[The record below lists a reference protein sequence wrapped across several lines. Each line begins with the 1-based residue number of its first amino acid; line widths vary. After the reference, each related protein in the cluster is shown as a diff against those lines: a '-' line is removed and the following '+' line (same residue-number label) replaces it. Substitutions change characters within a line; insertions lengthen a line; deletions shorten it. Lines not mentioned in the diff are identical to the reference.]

1 MQLGVRKAVLVR
13 VLSKRED
20 NWEQQYWSGVKS
32 YRDPN
37 SAQNLNCYWKLYNF
51 TPMLRSLKVLDFSS
65 VLAGPAVGTF
75 FAELGA
81 EVIKVENKTAGG
93 DVTRQWKVVSEDQ
106 HANVSAYFS
115 SVNYGKT
122 YRQLDVFDAED
133 REELD
138 RLISLCD
145 VFITNQKTSSLKKMG
160 LDHPKLINQFP
171 ELIYGQI
178 TGFESEPKRAAYD
191 VVIQAEAGYMYM
203 NGTPETAPV
212 KMPLAFMDL
221 LAAHQL
227 KEGLLVALLKKAQ
240 TGKGSY
246 VSASLEASAI
256 ASLANQASNY
266 LMAGH
271 IPQPIGSLH
280 PNIAPYGEVFH
291 SMDGLPVVMAVGSDG
306 QFQKLCSILG
316 CPEMSS
322 DERFT
327 SNPNRVK
334 NRVELHAAL
343 NSRFAKQNREQLM
356 AQFIAQ
362 HVPAGA
368 VKNMEEVFESD
379 FAQSM
384 VLNEEIDGVET
395 KRVQSVAFRID

>member
-1 MQLGVRKAVLVR
+1 MT
-13 VLSKRED
+13 LS
-20 NWEQQYWSGVKS
+20 
-32 YRDPN
+32 
-37 SAQNLNCYWKLYNF
+37 NL
-51 TPMLRSLKVLDFSS
+51 RILDFSS

-81 EVIKVENKTAGG
+81 EVIKVENKTVGG
-93 DVTRQWKVVSEDQ
+93 DVTRQWKLAGEDPQ
-106 HANVSAYFS
+106 SPVSAYFS

-122 YRQLDVFDAED
+122 YRHMDVFDTDD
-133 REELD
+133 RRELD
-138 RLISLCD
+138 RLIAYCD
-145 VFITNQKTSSLKKMG
+145 IFITNQKTSSLVKMG
-160 LDHPKLINQFP
+160 LNQEKLTAQFP

-178 TGFESEPKRAAYD
+178 TGFESEPARAAYD

-227 KEGLLVALLKKAQ
+227 KEGLLVALIKKAK

-266 LMAGH
+266 LMANH

-280 PNIAPYGEVFH
+280 PNIAPYGEVFL
-291 SMDGLPVVMAVGSDG
+291 SKDKLPIVMAVGSDG
-306 QFQKLCSILG
+306 QFQKLCAILG
-316 CPEMSS
+316 YSELAN

-327 SNPNRVK
+327 TNPDRVK
-334 NRVELHAAL
+334 NRVALHSNL
-343 NSRFAKQNREQLM
+343 SPHFAQQNREQLM
-356 AQFIAQ
+356 TQFIEQ
-362 HVPAGA
+362 NVPAGA
-368 VKNMEEVFESD
+368 VKNMEEVFSGD

-384 VLNEEIDGVET
+384 VLEEDMDGINT
-395 KRVQSVAFRID
+395 KRVKSVAFRLD